1 MLFKKWKFKEMSFL
15 ICTTAQTF
23 FFFIIFLRNLRSTVT
38 VVQEAAIK
46 QDVLV
51 TVKLNIFYLE
61 DSIKCDL

>member
-1 MLFKKWKFKEMSFL
+1 MYYCSN
-15 ICTTAQTF
+15 F